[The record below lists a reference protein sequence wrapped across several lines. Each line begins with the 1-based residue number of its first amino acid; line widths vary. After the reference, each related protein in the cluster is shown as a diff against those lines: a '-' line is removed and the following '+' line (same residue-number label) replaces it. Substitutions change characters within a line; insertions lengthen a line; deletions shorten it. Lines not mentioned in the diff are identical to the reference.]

1 MSDASPG
8 FRQFREW
15 VLQKAEDTEFDVET
29 EDFGNL
35 VIQEADG
42 FYYFYDEAQRRLI
55 KNFVLRVGPRV
66 DTMCSVV
73 LVPKEGGLTP
83 RLRMWKKDKS
93 QAGKAGAIAYE
104 AIQANEES
112 VLAKSSVD
120 LDDAHENLWKLI
132 NFLESVQEIELP
144 AHQFR
149 VTPAANMELVRAF
162 EGQDKGT
169 VLAAV
174 KAYLGNDL
182 TEADVQ
188 MLVGRRRAL
197 ERFEKM
203 LEQPG
208 FFAAEMHRRGKTRVE
223 AVWQEFFEEN
233 QWIFGYG
240 LNLVACEA
248 YSDKGLE
255 LITTGANVFTGG
267 GKRIDAVMR
276 TRGFIQSLVFTEI
289 KKPDTRLL
297 RDEQYRA
304 PDVYQPH
311 GELSGA
317 VSQVQ
322 KTTHK
327 AIRKLEDL
335 HRQHNAEGG
344 FEFEVSTIKPRQVVV
359 AGHLSQL
366 ADGDSPNVEKLTSF
380 ELYRRSQQDLEI
392 LTFDELLARAR
403 FIVETTEMA
412 AG

>member
-289 KKPDTRLL
+289 KKQTHDYCAMSSTALRMCTSRTGSCPVPCLRCRRRHTRRSASSRTCIGNTTPRAASSLRFQRSSPDK
-297 RDEQYRA
+297 
-304 PDVYQPH
+304 
-311 GELSGA
+311 SS
-317 VSQVQ
+317 SQV
-322 KTTHK
+322 
-327 AIRKLEDL
+327 IC
-335 HRQHNAEGG
+335 
-344 FEFEVSTIKPRQVVV
+344 
-359 AGHLSQL
+359 LS
-366 ADGDSPNVEKLTSF
+366 SPTEIARTS
-380 ELYRRSQQDLEI
+380 RN
-392 LTFDELLARAR
+392 
-403 FIVETTEMA
+403 
-412 AG
+412 